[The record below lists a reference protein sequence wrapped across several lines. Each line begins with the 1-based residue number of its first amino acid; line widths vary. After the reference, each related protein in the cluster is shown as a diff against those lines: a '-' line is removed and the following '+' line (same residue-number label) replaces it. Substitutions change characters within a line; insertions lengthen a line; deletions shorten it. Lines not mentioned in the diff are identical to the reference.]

1 MVYNL
6 WMRKRRRMGENKR
19 TRQQKQIIITEKL
32 KK

>member
-19 TRQQKQIIITEKL
+19 ARQQKQIIITEKL